1 LTAEETP
8 PPVKTRRLR
17 RPKTALGWFMAVMV
31 TLVLFV
37 GLIGIGSRY
46 GVQSPQALLLI
57 EAGTDG
63 LKLGRLGKLK
73 IEGLSGDILS
83 SFKVRRLTI
92 ADEKGVWLEAS
103 NVAMEWRYL
112 ELLRRRLHADKV
124 TADLVRVIRRPILTP
139 KSKSRGLPVSF
150 DIDSL
155 KAKAETLP
163 AFSVERGLFD
173 VAAVFEIERKGGG
186 EGVVQIL
193 SLLHQGDGVKANFKY
208 GRDKAF
214 IINADA
220 MESQGGPIAGSLG
233 LVADQPFALTARIN
247 GTKTAGKLKVLA
259 RSGPRSP
266 LDATGAWGEGGLS
279 ANGRIELAA
288 STLLTKQ
295 VKRFGPEAW
304 FTITGRKT
312 ATKGVY
318 GVDLDVRSENATLR
332 AVGPVRASDRTIPS
346 GLAVNARIQDLS
358 RIVAVPKMG
367 EARANARL
375 TGKLSDFTLK
385 GDVVVNN
392 LQLADYA
399 LGQARG
405 PAQLRFAKRELTL
418 DASLTGAGGKGRG
431 LFSAWMGGAPRAT
444 IKFSRLADGR
454 FLIRSLTGKGAGFD
468 LTAKGSNTLFGGLD
482 FDGDVELSNL
492 AAARKGASG
501 RIKAKWSARR
511 GGVGKPWAFTAD
523 GQGRDFATGMA
534 ELDRLLGPA
543 PRLQAR
549 AQRVNAAWAF
559 DRLDLNGKAGDV
571 TAAGI
576 YGPAGA
582 LKFTAQWTA
591 QGPFRAGP
599 VEIAGKLTGDG
610 AIVGTV
616 GDPRI
621 DLKSDIEGIDL
632 GPLDLTNAH
641 LAATFAKA
649 GGDMSGQFRLTS
661 GSNYGPAVA
670 AADYRFT
677 HAGLALDN
685 IDAQAGGATAAGSI
699 ALSNGEPSRAALT
712 LALRPG
718 AFLVNGQAQARIDV
732 VDGASGP
739 VGDITLTAS
748 DLMWKKST
756 LVVRSV
762 NLTAKGPMSRL
773 PYSLRAD
780 VRRGDMPISASGT
793 GVASSLA
800 EGWNVTFGGQGQVN
814 KVAVKTL
821 QPLSVNFGGPEL
833 SAIAALSVGGGRAD
847 IDAVQ
852 RGGLV
857 NVKAVLAG
865 VDIGVM
871 SQDLAGKIDATLN
884 AAGRGQ
890 DLSGQ
895 LQATLNGLKS
905 RDGPQTQGIDGVVKA
920 DLRGDRLTV
929 DAAATSGQ
937 GLRSAVNVVLPAEA
951 SATPF
956 RIAINRTRAMQG
968 RFDVDG
974 ELQPIWD
981 LFFGGARTLGG
992 RLKAQ
997 GTLAGTLNDP
1007 KITGQATLADG
1018 RLEDFATGLKLR
1030 RVAVAADLATDAITI
1045 SRFSGEDMSNGTLTG
1060 QGRIGLARGG
1070 ASNLTLTAKSF
1081 LVIDND
1087 LAKAEASG
1095 NVTVTRG
1102 ADGKA
1107 ALVGRLTI
1115 DRADV
1120 VADPPTPSGV
1130 VPLDVIEINVPADRA
1145 DNFDAP
1151 RSRGPSVALDVT
1163 LTAPRRIFVRGRGL
1177 NAELS
1182 LNAKVSGT
1190 TAAPQLTGE
1199 ARIVRGEYDFAGKR
1213 FEFDDS
1219 GVVYLASSAERIRL
1233 NLTATREDPTLTAV
1247 VEVRGTA
1254 AKPEITL
1261 TSRPMLPQDEV
1272 LAQVLFGR
1280 SSSQL
1285 SPVEAAQLAASLAAL
1300 ATGGGFDV
1308 IGGLRGLAGLD
1319 RLAFGGGDASG
1330 LTVSGGK
1337 YLTDDVYLELTGGG
1351 RDGTAVQVEWRVRR
1365 NFAVVSR
1372 VAGTGDTRLS
1382 VRWRRESGR
1391 RSSAPGSAR

>member
-1 LTAEETP
+1 
-8 PPVKTRRLR
+8 
-17 RPKTALGWFMAVMV
+17 MAVMV
-31 TLVLFV
+31 SLVLLV
-37 GLIGIGSRY
+37 GLIGVGSRY

-57 EAGTDG
+57 EAATDG
-63 LKLGRLGKLK
+63 LKLGRIGKLK

-83 SFKVRRLTI
+83 DFKVRRLTI
-92 ADEKGVWLEAS
+92 ADEKGVWLEAT

-112 ELLRRRLHADKV
+112 ELLRRRLHADTI
-124 TADLVRVIRRPILTP
+124 TADLVKVIRRPILTP
-139 KSKSRGLPVSF
+139 KGKSRGLPVSF
-150 DIDSL
+150 DIDNL

-186 EGVVQIL
+186 EGNVQIL
-193 SLLHQGDGVKANFKY
+193 SLIHQGDGVKANFKY
-208 GRDKAF
+208 GRDKVF
-214 IINADA
+214 IVNADA
-220 MESQGGPIAGSLG
+220 VESEGGPIAGSLG
-233 LVADQPFALTARIN
+233 LGADEPFALTARIN
-247 GTKTAGKLKVLA
+247 GSKEAGALKVLA
-259 RSGPRSP
+259 KSGPSSP
-266 LDATGAWGEGGLS
+266 LSATGAWGANGLS
-279 ANGRIELAA
+279 ANGRVELAA
-288 STLLTKQ
+288 STLLTAQ
-295 VKRFGPEAW
+295 VKQFGPEAQ
-304 FTITGRKT
+304 FTVTGKQT
-312 ATKGVY
+312 ASKGVY

-332 AVGPVRASDRTIPS
+332 AVGPVRVSDRAIPA
-346 GLAVNARIQDLS
+346 GIAVSARIQDLS

-367 EARANARL
+367 EARVDARL
-375 TGKLSDFTLK
+375 TGKPSDLTLK

-392 LQLADYA
+392 LAFADYA
-399 LGQARG
+399 LGQVKG

-418 DASLTGAGGKGRG
+418 DASVAGAGGKGKG
-431 LFSAWMGGAPRAT
+431 LLSAWMGGAPRAA
-444 IKFSRLADGR
+444 IKFSRLRDGR
-454 FLIRSLTGKGAGFD
+454 LLIRSLTAKGAGID
-468 LTAKGSNTLFGGLD
+468 LTARGSTTLFGGLD

-492 AAARKGASG
+492 AAAREGASG
-501 RIKAKWSARR
+501 RLKAKWSAKR
-511 GGVGKPWAFTAD
+511 GGADKPWAFTAD
-523 GQGRDFATGMA
+523 AQGRDFATGMA
-534 ELDRLLGPA
+534 ELDRLLGPT
-543 PRLQAR
+543 PRLQAKAR
-549 AQRVNAAWAF
+549 RTGEAWAV
-559 DRLDLNGKAGDV
+559 DRLDLNGKAGEV
-571 TAAGI
+571 AAAGV
-576 YGPAGA
+576 YGPGSA
-582 LKFTAQWTA
+582 LKFTAQWAA
-591 QGPFRAGP
+591 QGPFSAGP

-610 AIVGTV
+610 AIVGTIS
-616 GDPRI
+616 DPRI
-621 DLKSDIEGIDL
+621 DLKTDIEAIDL

-641 LAATFAKA
+641 LAATFAKV
-649 GGDMSGQFRLTS
+649 GGDMSGQFRMTS
-661 GSNYGPAVA
+661 GSSYGPAVA

-677 HAGLALDN
+677 PAGLALDN
-685 IDAQAGGATAAGSI
+685 IDARAGGATAAGSI

-718 AFLVNGQAQARIDV
+718 AFIVNGQAQARIDV
-732 VDGASGP
+732 VDGAQGP
-739 VGDITLTAS
+739 VGDMAITAS
-748 DLMWKKST
+748 DLMWNKST

-780 VRRGDMPISASGT
+780 VRHGDMPISATGT

-821 QPLSVNFGGPEL
+821 EPLSVNFGGPEL

-847 IDAVQ
+847 IDARQ
-852 RGGLV
+852 RGDLV

-865 VDIGVM
+865 VDVGVM
-871 SQDLAGKIDATLN
+871 SQDLAGKVDATLS
-884 AAGRGQ
+884 ASGRGR

-895 LQATLNGLKS
+895 LQATLNDLKS
-905 RDGPQTQGIDGVVKA
+905 SDGPQEQGIDGNIKA
-920 DLRGDRLTV
+920 DLRGDRLTI
-929 DAAATSGQ
+929 DAAATSDQ
-937 GLRSAVNVVLPAEA
+937 GLRSSVNVILPAEA
-951 SATPF
+951 SAAPF
-956 RIAINRTRAMQG
+956 RVAIDRTRAMQG
-968 RFDVDG
+968 QFDVDG

-981 LFFGGARTLGG
+981 LFFGGARSLGG
-992 RLKAQ
+992 RVKAQ

-1007 KITGQATLADG
+1007 KITGRATLADG

-1030 RVAVAADLATDAITI
+1030 RVAVVADLATDAITI
-1045 SRFSGEDMSNGTLTG
+1045 SQFSGEDMSGGALTG

-1087 LAKAEASG
+1087 LAEAEASG

-1102 ADGKA
+1102 ADGKV

-1130 VPLDVIEINVPADRA
+1130 VPMDVIEINVPPDRA

-1151 RSRGPSVALDVT
+1151 RSRGPSVSLDVT

-1177 NAELS
+1177 DAELS
-1182 LNAKVSGT
+1182 LNAKVTGT

-1219 GVVYLASSAERIRL
+1219 GVIYLASSAERIRL

-1285 SPVEAAQLAASLAAL
+1285 SPVEAAQLASSLAAL

-1351 RDGTAVQVEWRVRR
+1351 REGTAVQVEWRVRR
-1365 NFAVVSR
+1365 NLAVVSR
-1372 VAGTGDTRLS
+1372 VAGSGDTRLS

-1391 RSSAPGSAR
+1391 RGAAPGAAR